1 MSWDDGTHAKV
12 NRVQLTF
19 DDVIRSIEV
28 EYEGTNV
35 QPKRRGTV
43 GINSDGFTLSSDE
56 FITHVSGYYRTTF
69 SGDVI
74 TALLFRTNKKTYGPY
89 GNQTRNFFSAEA
101 PRNNQIAGFL
111 GNSGSALNSIN
122 VHFAPIPPPGSIKP
136 KPVGPGTGDAGGNP
150 KPGGGPGTGENGAGS
165 KPGGPGTG
173 ADGDGT
179 KPGGPLTGDDGAGT
193 KPGGLGSGDEAGT
206 KPVGPGTSADGAS
219 TKPVGSGTG
228 DVGGDPRPVVPGK
241 MGPLGGSKGNEFD
254 DVGFDG
260 VKKISVGADEFSVTY
275 IKIEYIKD
283 GKVEIREH
291 GTDRGKLK
299 QFSVDYPNDN
309 IVTVGGSYK
318 HIFTYDATLLT
329 SLYFT
334 TSRGFTSPLFGEKT
348 GTDFEFQGENRG
360 NLLGFHGRAGH
371 AIDAIGAYFDTGS
384 QGDPGKGGT
393 RPVVPGKMGPLGG
406 DKGNEFDDV
415 GFDGVKK
422 VTVGADEFS
431 VTYIKIE
438 YVKEGKVE
446 IREHGTSRGQ
456 LKEFSVDYPNDNIM
470 AVGGSYNHIF
480 TYDATL
486 LTSLYFTSSRGFT
499 SPLFGEKTGTDFEF
513 QGENRG
519 KLLGFHGR
527 AGHAIDAI
535 GTYFDTG
542 SQGDPGKGGTR
553 PVVPGKMGPLGGDKG
568 NEFDDVGFDGVKKVT
583 VGADE
588 FSVTYIKIDY
598 VKEGKVEIREHG
610 TSRGQLKEFS
620 VDYPND
626 NIVAVGGS
634 YKHIFTYDATLLT
647 SLYFTTSR
655 GFTSPLFGEK
665 TGTDF
670 EFQGENRGKLLG
682 FHGRA
687 GHAIDAIGAYFDTG
701 SQGDPGKGGTRPVVP
716 GKMGPL
722 GGDKGNEFDD
732 VGFDGVK
739 KVTVGADEFSVTYIK
754 IEYVKEGK
762 VEIREHG
769 TSRGQL
775 KEFSV
780 GYPNDNI
787 TTVGGSYN
795 HIFNYDTTL
804 ITSLY
809 FTTSRGFTS
818 LLFGKKTGTYFE
830 FKGENRGKLLGFHG
844 RAGYAID
851 AIGAYFHTGSQGGAG
866 GDPSKGGPKPV
877 VPVKMGPLGGDRG
890 NEFNDVGFDGVKK
903 VTVGA
908 DEFSV
913 TYIKIEYAKD
923 GKVEIREHGTSRGHV
938 KEFSVDYPNDN
949 VMAVGGSYN
958 HIFTYDT
965 TLITSLYFTT
975 SRGFTSPLFGKMKG
989 TEFEFKGEN
998 GGKLLGFHGR
1008 AGHAIDAI
1016 GAYFDTGSKPGGNS
1030 NSGKG
1035 TDSGSSTQRLDVQGG
1050 KGGNQWDD
1058 GGDYDGV
1065 TKITVAVGQGIEQ
1078 ISFEYVKNGQTKEGP
1093 ARGVRGRRST
1103 IGTFE
1108 ISHPNEYLLSV
1119 KGWSD
1124 SSNKIAGI
1132 QFKTNTKTSKYYGF
1146 EKLPEEE
1153 STDILLEVKDKKI
1166 VGFHGF
1172 ADSHVN
1178 SLGAY
1183 IAPVAN

>member
-35 QPKRRGTV
+35 QPQRRGTV
-43 GINSDGFTLSSDE
+43 GTNSDEFTLSSDE

-89 GNQTRNFFSAEA
+89 GNLTRNFFSADA

-136 KPVGPGTGDAGGNP
+136 KPAGPGTGDAGSGQPVSPGPGDAGGGP
-150 KPGGGPGTGENGAGS
+150 KPGGPGTGENGAGTKPS
-165 KPGGPGTG
+165 GPGTDENGAGTKPGDLGTGADGEGTKPGGSGTGEDGAGTKPGGPGTG
-173 ADGDGT
+173 ETGAGTKPSGPGTGENGAGTKPGDLGTGADGEGT
-179 KPGGPLTGDDGAGT
+179 KPGGSGTGEDGAGT
-193 KPGGLGSGDEAGT
+193 KPGGLETGE
-206 KPVGPGTSADGAS
+206 DGAG

-228 DVGGDPRPVVPGK
+228 NDGGGPRPV
-241 MGPLGGSKGNEFD
+241 
-254 DVGFDG
+254 
-260 VKKISVGADEFSVTY
+260 I
-275 IKIEYIKD
+275 
-283 GKVEIREH
+283 
-291 GTDRGKLK
+291 
-299 QFSVDYPNDN
+299 
-309 IVTVGGSYK
+309 
-318 HIFTYDATLLT
+318 
-329 SLYFT
+329 
-334 TSRGFTSPLFGEKT
+334 
-348 GTDFEFQGENRG
+348 
-360 NLLGFHGRAGH
+360 
-371 AIDAIGAYFDTGS
+371 
-384 QGDPGKGGT
+384 
-393 RPVVPGKMGPLGG
+393 PGKMGPLGG

-422 VTVGADEFS
+422 ITVGADEFS
-431 VTYIKIE
+431 ITYIKIE
-438 YVKEGKVE
+438 YSKDGK
-446 IREHGTSRGQ
+446 
-456 LKEFSVDYPNDNIM
+456 
-470 AVGGSYNHIF
+470 A
-480 TYDATL
+480 
-486 LTSLYFTSSRGFT
+486 
-499 SPLFGEKTGTDFEF
+499 
-513 QGENRG
+513 
-519 KLLGFHGR
+519 
-527 AGHAIDAI
+527 
-535 GTYFDTG
+535 
-542 SQGDPGKGGTR
+542 
-553 PVVPGKMGPLGGDKG
+553 
-568 NEFDDVGFDGVKKVT
+568 
-583 VGADE
+583 
-588 FSVTYIKIDY
+588 
-598 VKEGKVEIREHG
+598 EIREHG

-634 YKHIFTYDATLLT
+634 YNHIFTYDTTLIT

-687 GHAIDAIGAYFDTG
+687 GFAIDAIGAYFHTG
-701 SQGDPGKGGTRPVVP
+701 SQGGQGGGPRPVVP

-722 GGDKGNEFDD
+722 GGAKGNEFDD

-739 KVTVGADEFSVTYIK
+739 KVTVGADEFSVTYLK
-754 IEYVKEGK
+754 IEY
-762 VEIREHG
+762 I
-769 TSRGQL
+769 
-775 KEFSV
+775 
-780 GYPNDNI
+780 
-787 TTVGGSYN
+787 
-795 HIFNYDTTL
+795 
-804 ITSLY
+804 
-809 FTTSRGFTS
+809 
-818 LLFGKKTGTYFE
+818 
-830 FKGENRGKLLGFHG
+830 
-844 RAGYAID
+844 
-851 AIGAYFHTGSQGGAG
+851 
-866 GDPSKGGPKPV
+866 
-877 VPVKMGPLGGDRG
+877 
-890 NEFNDVGFDGVKK
+890 
-903 VTVGA
+903 
-908 DEFSV
+908 
-913 TYIKIEYAKD
+913 KD
-923 GKVEIREHGTSRGHV
+923 GKVEIREHGTNRGQL

-949 VMAVGGSYN
+949 IVAVGGSYN

-975 SRGFTSPLFGKMKG
+975 SRGFTSPLFGEKKGTDFEFQGENRGKLLGFHGRAGYAIDAIGAYFHTGSQGGEGGGPKPVVPVKMGPLGGDRGNEFNDVGFDGVKKVAVAADEFSVTYIKIEYVKDGKVEIREHGTSRGQVKEFSVDHPNDNFTAVGGSYDHIFTYDTTLITSLYLTTSRGFTSPLFGEMKG

-998 GGKLLGFHGR
+998 GGKLIGFHGR

-1016 GAYFDTGSKPGGNS
+1016 GAYFDTGSKPGGDS

-1035 TDSGSSTQRLDVQGG
+1035 TDSGSSTKDSGKGSDSGSSTQDSGKGSDSGSSTQRLEAQGG

-1058 GGDYDGV
+1058 GGDYDDV
-1065 TKITVAVGQGIEQ
+1065 TKIHVAVGRWIEE
-1078 ISFEYVKNGQTKEGP
+1078 ISFEYVKNGQTKKGP

-1108 ISHPNEYLLSV
+1108 ISHPNEYLISV

-1146 EKLPEEE
+1146 EKIPGEE

-1178 SLGAY
+1178 ALGAY
-1183 IAPVAN
+1183 IAPAAN

>member
-35 QPKRRGTV
+35 QPQRRGTV
-43 GINSDGFTLSSDE
+43 GTNSDEFTLSSDE
-56 FITHVSGYYRTTF
+56 FITRVSGYYRTTF

-89 GNQTRNFFSAEA
+89 GNLTRNFFSADA

-136 KPVGPGTGDAGGNP
+136 KPAGPGTGDAGSGQPVSPGPGDAGGGP
-150 KPGGGPGTGENGAGS
+150 KPGGPGTGENGAGTKPS
-165 KPGGPGTG
+165 GPGTGENGAGTKPGDLGTG
-173 ADGDGT
+173 ADGEGT
-179 KPGGPLTGDDGAGT
+179 KPGGSGTGEDGAGT
-193 KPGGLGSGDEAGT
+193 KPGGPGTGENGAGT
-206 KPVGPGTSADGAS
+206 KPSGPGTGEDGAG

-228 DVGGDPRPVVPGK
+228 NDGGGPRPV
-241 MGPLGGSKGNEFD
+241 
-254 DVGFDG
+254 
-260 VKKISVGADEFSVTY
+260 I
-275 IKIEYIKD
+275 
-283 GKVEIREH
+283 
-291 GTDRGKLK
+291 
-299 QFSVDYPNDN
+299 
-309 IVTVGGSYK
+309 
-318 HIFTYDATLLT
+318 
-329 SLYFT
+329 
-334 TSRGFTSPLFGEKT
+334 
-348 GTDFEFQGENRG
+348 
-360 NLLGFHGRAGH
+360 
-371 AIDAIGAYFDTGS
+371 
-384 QGDPGKGGT
+384 
-393 RPVVPGKMGPLGG
+393 PGKMGPLGG

-422 VTVGADEFS
+422 ITVGADEFS
-431 VTYIKIE
+431 ITYIKIE
-438 YVKEGKVE
+438 YSK
-446 IREHGTSRGQ
+446 
-456 LKEFSVDYPNDNIM
+456 D
-470 AVGGSYNHIF
+470 
-480 TYDATL
+480 
-486 LTSLYFTSSRGFT
+486 
-499 SPLFGEKTGTDFEF
+499 
-513 QGENRG
+513 
-519 KLLGFHGR
+519 
-527 AGHAIDAI
+527 
-535 GTYFDTG
+535 
-542 SQGDPGKGGTR
+542 
-553 PVVPGKMGPLGGDKG
+553 
-568 NEFDDVGFDGVKKVT
+568 
-583 VGADE
+583 
-588 FSVTYIKIDY
+588 
-598 VKEGKVEIREHG
+598 GKVEIREHG

-634 YKHIFTYDATLLT
+634 YNHIFTYDTTLIT

-687 GHAIDAIGAYFDTG
+687 GFAIDAIGAYFHTG
-701 SQGDPGKGGTRPVVP
+701 SQGGQGGGPRPVVP

-722 GGDKGNEFDD
+722 GGAKGNEFDD

-739 KVTVGADEFSVTYIK
+739 KVTVGADEFSVTYLK
-754 IEYVKEGK
+754 IEY
-762 VEIREHG
+762 I
-769 TSRGQL
+769 
-775 KEFSV
+775 
-780 GYPNDNI
+780 
-787 TTVGGSYN
+787 
-795 HIFNYDTTL
+795 
-804 ITSLY
+804 
-809 FTTSRGFTS
+809 
-818 LLFGKKTGTYFE
+818 
-830 FKGENRGKLLGFHG
+830 
-844 RAGYAID
+844 
-851 AIGAYFHTGSQGGAG
+851 
-866 GDPSKGGPKPV
+866 
-877 VPVKMGPLGGDRG
+877 
-890 NEFNDVGFDGVKK
+890 
-903 VTVGA
+903 
-908 DEFSV
+908 
-913 TYIKIEYAKD
+913 KD
-923 GKVEIREHGTSRGHV
+923 GKVEIREHGTNRGQL

-949 VMAVGGSYN
+949 IVAVGGSYN

-975 SRGFTSPLFGKMKG
+975 SRGFTSPLFGEKKGTDFEFQGENRGKLLGFHGRAGYAIDAIGAYFHTGSQGGEGGGPKPVVPVKMGPLGGDRGNEFNDVGFDGVKKVAVAADEFSVTYIKIEYVKDGKVEIREHGTSRGQVKEFSVDHPNDNFTAVGGSYDHIFTYDTTLITSLYLTTSRGFTSPLFGEMKG

-998 GGKLLGFHGR
+998 GGKLIGFHGR

-1016 GAYFDTGSKPGGNS
+1016 GAYFDTGSKPGGDS

-1035 TDSGSSTQRLDVQGG
+1035 TDSGSSTKDSGKGTDSGSSTKDSGKGSDSGSSTQDSGKGSDSGSSTQRLEAQGG

-1065 TKITVAVGQGIEQ
+1065 TKIHVAVGRWIEE
-1078 ISFEYVKNGQTKEGP
+1078 ISFEYVKNGQTKKGP

-1103 IGTFE
+1103 IGTVLCFYSFLRIFSIKTHYLELTENFHIGFLMIMQFE
-1108 ISHPNEYLLSV
+1108 ISHPNEYLISV

-1146 EKLPEEE
+1146 EKIPGDE

-1178 SLGAY
+1178 ALGAY
-1183 IAPVAN
+1183 IAPAAN

>member
-28 EYEGTNV
+28 EYEGTNAHP
-35 QPKRRGTV
+35 QRRGTV
-43 GINSDGFTLSSDE
+43 GTNSDGFTLSSDE

-74 TALLFRTNKKTYGPY
+74 TALLFRTNKNTYGPY
-89 GNQTRNFFSAEA
+89 GNLTRNFFSADA

-136 KPVGPGTGDAGGNP
+136 NPVGPGTGDAGSGQPVTGDAGGGP
-150 KPGGGPGTGENGAGS
+150 KPGGPETGENGAGTKPDGPGTGADGDAT

-173 ADGDGT
+173 EDGAGTKPGGPITDEDGDGT
-179 KPGGPLTGDDGAGT
+179 KPGGPGSGDGAASKPVGPETGHDGAGT
-193 KPGGLGSGDEAGT
+193 KPGG
-206 KPVGPGTSADGAS
+206 PGTSDDG
-219 TKPVGSGTG
+219 
-228 DVGGDPRPVVPGK
+228 GGRPRPVVPGK
-241 MGPLGGSKGNEFD
+241 MGPLGGAKGNEFD

-260 VKKISVGADEFSVTY
+260 VKKI
-275 IKIEYIKD
+275 
-283 GKVEIREH
+283 
-291 GTDRGKLK
+291 
-299 QFSVDYPNDN
+299 
-309 IVTVGGSYK
+309 
-318 HIFTYDATLLT
+318 
-329 SLYFT
+329 
-334 TSRGFTSPLFGEKT
+334 
-348 GTDFEFQGENRG
+348 
-360 NLLGFHGRAGH
+360 
-371 AIDAIGAYFDTGS
+371 
-384 QGDPGKGGT
+384 
-393 RPVVPGKMGPLGG
+393 
-406 DKGNEFDDV
+406 
-415 GFDGVKK
+415 
-422 VTVGADEFS
+422 TVGADEFS

-438 YVKEGKVE
+438 YVKDGKVE

-456 LKEFSVDYPNDNIM
+456 LKEFSVNYPNDNIV
-470 AVGGSYNHIF
+470 AVGGSYNHIY
-480 TYDATL
+480 TYDTTL
-486 LTSLYFTSSRGFT
+486 ITSLYFTTSRGLT
-499 SPLFGEKTGTDFEF
+499 SSLFGEKTGTDFEF
-513 QGENRG
+513 QSDNRG

-527 AGHAIDAI
+527 AGYAIDAI
-535 GTYFDTG
+535 GVYFHTG
-542 SQGDPGKGGTR
+542 SQGGKGGDPGKGGTR
-553 PVVPGKMGPLGGDKG
+553 PVVPGRMGPLGGAKG
-568 NEFDDVGFDGVKKVT
+568 NEFDDVGFDGVKKVI

-588 FSVTYIKIDY
+588 FSVTYIKIEYLKD
-598 VKEGKVEIREHG
+598 GKVEIREHG

-634 YKHIFTYDATLLT
+634 YDHIFTYDTKLIT

-665 TGTDF
+665 MGTDF
-670 EFQGENRGKLLG
+670 EFQ
-682 FHGRA
+682 
-687 GHAIDAIGAYFDTG
+687 
-701 SQGDPGKGGTRPVVP
+701 
-716 GKMGPL
+716 
-722 GGDKGNEFDD
+722 
-732 VGFDGVK
+732 
-739 KVTVGADEFSVTYIK
+739 
-754 IEYVKEGK
+754 
-762 VEIREHG
+762 
-769 TSRGQL
+769 
-775 KEFSV
+775 
-780 GYPNDNI
+780 
-787 TTVGGSYN
+787 
-795 HIFNYDTTL
+795 
-804 ITSLY
+804 
-809 FTTSRGFTS
+809 
-818 LLFGKKTGTYFE
+818 
-830 FKGENRGKLLGFHG
+830 GENRGKLLGFHG

-851 AIGAYFHTGSQGGAG
+851 AIGAYFHTGSQGGEG
-866 GDPSKGGPKPV
+866 GEPSKGGPKPV
-877 VPVKMGPLGGDRG
+877 LPVKMGPLGGDRG

-903 VTVGA
+903 VAVGD

-923 GKVEIREHGTSRGHV
+923 GKVEIREHGTSRGQV

-949 VMAVGGSYN
+949 VTAVGGSYD

-965 TLITSLYFTT
+965 TLITSLYLTT

-989 TEFEFKGEN
+989 TEFEFKGDN

-1016 GAYFDTGSKPGGNS
+1016 GAYFDTGSEPSSDSK
-1030 NSGKG
+1030 SGKG
-1035 TDSGSSTQRLDVQGG
+1035 TESSSTTQQSGKVTDSGSSTQKSGKGTGSVSNTKRLDAQGG

-1058 GGDYDGV
+1058 GGDYYGV
-1065 TKITVAVGQGIEQ
+1065 TKILVAVGRGIEQ
-1078 ISFEYVKNGQTKEGP
+1078 ISFEYVKNGQTKEAP

-1146 EKLPEEE
+1146 EKLPGEE